1 MAARSGATRAMIRVV
16 PRGRGASPDKE
27 SFKEFEMPATMKAA
41 VVREFGAPLTIDEVP
56 VPQPGPGQI
65 QVKIEAS
72 GVCHTD
78 LHAADGDW
86 PVKPTLPFIPGHE
99 GVGFVSAVG
108 SGVTRVKEGDRVG
121 VPWLYSACGYCEHCL
136 QGWETLCEKQQN
148 TGYSVN
154 GGYGEY
160 VVADP
165 NYVGLLPDKVGFVE
179 IAPILCAGVTVYKGL
194 KVTDTRPG
202 QWVVISGIGGLGH
215 VAVQYARAMGL
226 RVAAVDIDDDK
237 LALARKLGAEA
248 TVNAR
253 TTDPAAWLQKEIG
266 GAHGV
271 LVTAVSPIAFSQAI
285 GMVRRGGTIALN
297 GLPPGEFGTP
307 IFDVVLKGI
316 TIRGSI
322 VGTRSD
328 LQESLDFAAH
338 GDVKAT
344 VSTARLDDINNVL
357 GRLRDGKIE
366 GRVVLDLNA

>member
-1 MAARSGATRAMIRVV
+1 
-16 PRGRGASPDKE
+16 
-27 SFKEFEMPATMKAA
+27 MPATMKAA

-253 TTDPAAWLQKEIG
+253 NTDPAAWLQKEIG

-344 VSTARLDDINNVL
+344 VSTAKLDDINNVL
-357 GRLRDGKIE
+357 GRLRDGKVE
-366 GRVVLDLNA
+366 GRVVLDFNA

>member
-1 MAARSGATRAMIRVV
+1 
-16 PRGRGASPDKE
+16 
-27 SFKEFEMPATMKAA
+27 MPAMMKAA
-41 VVREFGAPLTIDEVP
+41 VVRAFGAPLTIDEVP
-56 VPQPGPGQI
+56 VPQPGPGQV

-99 GVGFVSAVG
+99 GVGYVSAVG
-108 SGVTRVKEGDRVG
+108 SGVSRVKEGDRVG
-121 VPWLYSACGYCEHCL
+121 IPWLYSACGYCEHCL

-226 RVAAVDIDDDK
+226 RVAAVDIDDAK
-237 LALARKLGAEA
+237 LDLARRLGAEVA
-248 TVNAR
+248 VNAR
-253 TTDPAAWLQKEIG
+253 DTDPAAWLQKEIG

-271 LVTAVSPIAFSQAI
+271 LVTAVSPKAFSQAI

-297 GLPPGEFGTP
+297 GLPPGDFGTP

-344 VSTARLDDINNVL
+344 VSTAKLEDVNDVL
-357 GRLRDGKIE
+357 GRLRDGKVE
-366 GRVVLDLNA
+366 GRVVLDFSR